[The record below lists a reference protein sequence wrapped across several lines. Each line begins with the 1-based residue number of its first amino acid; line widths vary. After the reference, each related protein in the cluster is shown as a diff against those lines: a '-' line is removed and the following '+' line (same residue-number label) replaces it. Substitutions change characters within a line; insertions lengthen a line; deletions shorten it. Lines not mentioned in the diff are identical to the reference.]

1 MPLSDVLRMLC
12 KYKPVI
18 IAKAIQIYRY
28 DNKHVVAMLCFV
40 KMGFLKTFR
49 LRSFIQWASLSHR
62 RELIHL
68 LFVCV
73 EMELTERILY
83 VTVEN
88 KDLNI
93 YIYLENGKVILEIGE
108 NNMYWINFFFLFFQL
123 VGISIS
129 VTSML
134 HLNLMCCYS
143 VVLVCIILVIVWHV
157 KDNLKLF
164 WSELHS
170 LYFSFVFPRHLK
182 NLSVRPHNLP
192 SGKVLPASICTLFKD
207 FNSYVSCRTSSDC
220 IQHFHHERA
229 FGINRAMGD
238 LGESRRTYIGAVH

>member
-40 KMGFLKTFR
+40 KMGLLKTFR
-49 LRSFIQWASLSHR
+49 LRSFIQWASLLHR

-108 NNMYWINFFFLFFQL
+108 NNMYWINFFF
-123 VGISIS
+123 
-129 VTSML
+129 
-134 HLNLMCCYS
+134 
-143 VVLVCIILVIVWHV
+143 
-157 KDNLKLF
+157 
-164 WSELHS
+164 
-170 LYFSFVFPRHLK
+170 VFPISRYFNFSNKYAPLE
-182 NLSVRPHNLP
+182 SD
-192 SGKVLPASICTLFKD
+192 VLL
-207 FNSYVSCRTSSDC
+207 
-220 IQHFHHERA
+220 
-229 FGINRAMGD
+229 
-238 LGESRRTYIGAVH
+238 